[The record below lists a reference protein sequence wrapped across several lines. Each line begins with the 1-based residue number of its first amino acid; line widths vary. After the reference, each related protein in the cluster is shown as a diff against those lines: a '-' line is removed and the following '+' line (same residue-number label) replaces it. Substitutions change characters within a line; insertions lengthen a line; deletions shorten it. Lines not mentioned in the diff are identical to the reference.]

1 MFIAWNEVLKW
12 IFTGKSVVLLELMIS
27 LLWYS
32 TFLPPSSALRHIP
45 LNLPPSSVPST
56 SVLPSPTTTPS
67 LLPSPPP
74 PPFPS
79 HLSDPSSLLFPVYL
93 SSFISLS
100 LLSSLSLFFH
110 LFILFPLSFS
120 PLSSLFFLSSLCAL
134 SSLSGHSIRNVPA
147 RPPTPS
153 EFALIK
159 VYYSYMMFSKGFG
172 TLGRNSQPFLK
183 NRAIMF
189 RIWRTPEN
197 VRIWTKF
204 PPGRTAA
211 VKRMPV

>member
-1 MFIAWNEVLKW
+1 MFTAWNEVLKW
-12 IFTGKSVVLLELMIS
+12 IFTGKSVVLLEWMIS

-134 SSLSGHSIRNVPA
+134 SSLSSTLFSYSASPFCISPLWLPSSLLTSPPLFLPALYPIHFWRLTKAKYRRRELLHIQNSHFYLINFHMRSISL
-147 RPPTPS
+147 T
-153 EFALIK
+153 
-159 VYYSYMMFSKGFG
+159 
-172 TLGRNSQPFLK
+172 
-183 NRAIMF
+183 
-189 RIWRTPEN
+189 
-197 VRIWTKF
+197 
-204 PPGRTAA
+204 
-211 VKRMPV
+211 

>member
-56 SVLPSPTTTPS
+56 SVLPSPTTTRS

-100 LLSSLSLFFH
+100 LLSSLY
-110 LFILFPLSFS
+110 
-120 PLSSLFFLSSLCAL
+120 PLSSLFFSSFFSLLSFFSMRSVFSLL
-134 SSLSGHSIRNVPA
+134 YSLLLLCFSFLHL
-147 RPPTPS
+147 PS
-153 EFALIK
+153 LA
-159 VYYSYMMFSKGFG
+159 S
-172 TLGRNSQPFLK
+172 
-183 NRAIMF
+183 
-189 RIWRTPEN
+189 
-197 VRIWTKF
+197 
-204 PPGRTAA
+204 
-211 VKRMPV
+211 